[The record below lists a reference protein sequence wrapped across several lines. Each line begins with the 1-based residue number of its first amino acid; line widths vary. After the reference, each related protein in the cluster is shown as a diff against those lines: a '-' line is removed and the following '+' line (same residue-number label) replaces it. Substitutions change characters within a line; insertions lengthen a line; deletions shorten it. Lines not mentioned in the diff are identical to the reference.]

1 MFKKHLFLIFI
12 AILTSC
18 GDDSWMDEIQKQVN
32 VYNKTAK
39 AEEEYLIE
47 ANLAS
52 NILLKKYAER
62 YGLQKIVTVHVS
74 PEIMEFERHFFIK
87 DQRVIYT
94 HYIGIA
100 RRISRSKEQDF
111 LIFNEQSFWKD
122 TENGRVLKQQAIS
135 DDFKNKDEVMELLDK
150 TDILSEDVSANKY
163 LEIQEYYNEVISMK
177 PKK

>member
-1 MFKKHLFLIFI
+1 MIFLVV
-12 AILTSC
+12 LTSC
-18 GDDSWMDEIQKQVN
+18 GNDSWMDEIQNQVN
-32 VYNKTAK
+32 VYNNTAK

-87 DQRVIYT
+87 DQRIIYT
-94 HYIGIA
+94 HYVGIA

-111 LIFNEQSFWKD
+111 LIFNEQSFWQD
-122 TENGRVLKQQAIS
+122 TENGHVLKQQVIS
-135 DDFKNKDEVMELLDK
+135 DGFKNKDEVMQLLDK
-150 TDILSEDVSANKY
+150 ADIISEDVSSKKY
-163 LEIQEYYNEVISMK
+163 LEIQKYYDQVISMK
-177 PKK
+177 PIK

>member
-1 MFKKHLFLIFI
+1 
-12 AILTSC
+12 
-18 GDDSWMDEIQKQVN
+18 MDEIQNQVN
-32 VYNKTAK
+32 VYNNTAK

-87 DQRVIYT
+87 DQRIIYT
-94 HYIGIA
+94 HYVGIA

-111 LIFNEQSFWKD
+111 LIFNEQSFWQD
-122 TENGRVLKQQAIS
+122 TENGHVLKQQVIS
-135 DDFKNKDEVMELLDK
+135 DGFKNKDEVMQLLDK
-150 TDILSEDVSANKY
+150 ADIISEDVSSKKY
-163 LEIQEYYNEVISMK
+163 LEIQKYYDQVISMK
-177 PKK
+177 PIK

>member
-1 MFKKHLFLIFI
+1 
-12 AILTSC
+12 
-18 GDDSWMDEIQKQVN
+18 MDEIQKQVN

-39 AEEEYLIE
+39 EEEKYLIE
-47 ANLAS
+47 ADLVS

-87 DQRVIYT
+87 EQRIIYT

-100 RRISRSKEQDF
+100 PRVSESQEQDF
-111 LIFNEQSFWKD
+111 LIFNKQSFWQD
-122 TENGRVLKQQAIS
+122 SSNGRVLKQQVIS
-135 DDFKNKDEVMELLDK
+135 DGFKNKNEVMELLDK
-150 TDILSEDVSANKY
+150 TNIISEDVSSGEYLDIQKY
-163 LEIQEYYNEVISMK
+163 YDEVTSLK